1 MTIKL
6 ITTALLAF
14 ALVFQPAAQ
23 AQKSP
28 PQDVPSSTTKK
39 AEPSEADLQT
49 HDHYTNKA
57 GQAVHSPAKSK
68 ADKVPDGA
76 SAQCRDGTYSFS
88 RSRRGTCSHHG
99 GVAVWQ

>member
-1 MTIKL
+1 MAMKL

-14 ALVFQPAAQ
+14 ALAFQPAAH
-23 AQKSP
+23 AQKAPS
-28 PQDVPSSTTKK
+28 QDVPPAATKK

-57 GQAVHSPAKSK
+57 GQVVHSPAKSK
-68 ADKVPDGA
+68 TDKVPDGA
-76 SAQCRDGTYSFS
+76 SAQCRDGSYSFS